1 MLDSELFTLMVVV
14 FALWLLVDDIRKGLS
29 DAQIKLPVNV
39 AEPGT
44 RTSTRA
50 YATIKRPVP
59 VFSSTPALY
68 KREEQAT
75 AAAGKAL
82 GMH

>member
-14 FALWLLVDDIRKGLS
+14 FALWLLVDDVRKGLK
-29 DAQIKLPVNV
+29 DANIKLPVNISE
-39 AEPGT
+39 AGS
-44 RTSTRA
+44 RTTVRT

-59 VFSSTPALY
+59 VFTQVAAY
-68 KREEQAT
+68 RREEQAT

-82 GMH
+82 GLH